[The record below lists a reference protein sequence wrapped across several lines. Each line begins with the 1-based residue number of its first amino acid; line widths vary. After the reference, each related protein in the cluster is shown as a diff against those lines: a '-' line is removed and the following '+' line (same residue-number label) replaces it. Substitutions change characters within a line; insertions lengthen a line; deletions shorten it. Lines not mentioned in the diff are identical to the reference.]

1 MRDVGTRSSDGSDSS
16 AEGCALMAGGRR
28 RAGVRGKSVMPE
40 TLARRVF
47 FFFQAED
54 GIRDLTVTGVQTCAL
69 PISKLLA
76 PLSILGSR
84 RDVIQDFYM
93 YFAKGL
99 YKWELAQY
107 FTPTEVVDCVVVLN
121 PQPGEHIKDPA
132 CGSSDF
138 LISTLRWAD
147 RPPLECVPVHL
158 GCGQQSPGRS
168 G

>member
-1 MRDVGTRSSDGSDSS
+1 MNTLLEKAVKFYGRYLPEKVQDKFLSDGS
-16 AEGCALMAGGRR
+16 LLRR
-28 RAGVRGKSVMPE
+28 
-40 TLARRVF
+40 T
-47 FFFQAED
+47 
-54 GIRDLTVTGVQTCAL
+54 T
-69 PISKLLA
+69 KLLA

>member
-1 MRDVGTRSSDGSDSS
+1 MNAVLAKAVKFYGKYLPEKVESEFAIDGS
-16 AEGCALMAGGRR
+16 L
-28 RAGVRGKSVMPE
+28 
-40 TLARRVF
+40 LRRV
-47 FFFQAED
+47 
-54 GIRDLTVTGVQTCAL
+54 
-69 PISKLLA
+69 SKLLA
-76 PLSILGSR
+76 PVNVLKSR
-84 RDVIQDFYM
+84 HDVIQDFYM

-107 FTPTEVVDCVVVLN
+107 FTPTEVVDCVVDVLN